1 MIVPAGI
8 VLSACSE
15 EVYDSSLYDNGTV
28 TVTVNAPEDVHE
40 CIVLVPETDTV
51 EVENGVSFDMTLP
64 AGLTRFVAYAA
75 ADYVRKD
82 GTVITS
88 PGPDIQGPV
97 YTCMTDFDVK
107 AAGTSECI
115 LPLDDR
121 TRPVNVSVS
130 GAAGYDA
137 VKVLIHGAAV
147 SLDAEY
153 NRRFGAEDLELML
166 QDGGS
171 EGEMTGTA
179 RIFGFAA
186 ETFSMDVIL
195 SETGAGEQ
203 TLTYNASLSDVG
215 NNSTEFPL
223 KISIDLESEGQT
235 ATVGP
240 DDGGAGTVLEPYR
253 PTVYE
258 IGDYYPDPDADITDP
273 EAVAAIEGVVFYV
286 DGTMQHGKI
295 ISLTEGAGLKWNT
308 TGAADYTDDTA
319 DGMANYET
327 VRLKDPG
334 FEEYPAFA
342 WCASLGEGWYIPAI
356 DEVTMMRTAWG
367 LVQEERD
374 AFNAKLTAIGATPFS
389 SSVYVSSKGKE
400 QSAYYYSST
409 EDSGTRNKI
418 WSLSFSTSS
427 GDPVSGVKK
436 SSDTQENLLYR
447 AIKVF

>member
-1 MIVPAGI
+1 M
-8 VLSACSE
+8 
-15 EVYDSSLYDNGTV
+15 
-28 TVTVNAPEDVHE
+28 
-40 CIVLVPETDTV
+40 
-51 EVENGVSFDMTLP
+51 
-64 AGLTRFVAYAA
+64 
-75 ADYVRKD
+75 
-82 GTVITS
+82 
-88 PGPDIQGPV
+88 
-97 YTCMTDFDVK
+97 
-107 AAGTSECI
+107 
-115 LPLDDR
+115 
-121 TRPVNVSVS
+121 
-130 GAAGYDA
+130 
-137 VKVLIHGAAV
+137 
-147 SLDAEY
+147 
-153 NRRFGAEDLELML
+153 
-166 QDGGS
+166 
-171 EGEMTGTA
+171 
-179 RIFGFAA
+179 
-186 ETFSMDVIL
+186 
-195 SETGAGEQ
+195 
-203 TLTYNASLSDVG
+203 
-215 NNSTEFPL
+215 
-223 KISIDLESEGQT
+223 
-235 ATVGP
+235 
-240 DDGGAGTVLEPYR
+240 LEPYR

-295 ISLTEGAGLKWNT
+295 LSLTEGAGLKWNT